1 MEVTG
6 PSIMKCKIC
15 NARKPRRYC
24 PGVGADI
31 CSICCGSEREVTV
44 NCPLDCVYLVE
55 ARQHEKPPVA
65 AAGQQLPNQDVRI
78 TEEFL
83 RDHEPLL
90 IFLGAKLL
98 EASLETAGAVDSD
111 VQEALESLIRTYRTL
126 ESGLYYETRPNN
138 LLAASIHQKIQDAV
152 QELRKELGEKGS
164 APIRDAEIL
173 GILVFLERV
182 GLHER
187 NGRPRGRAFVDYLRG
202 YFPQKQ
208 AGPADASSLIQ
219 V

>member
-1 MEVTG
+1 M
-6 PSIMKCKIC
+6 
-15 NARKPRRYC
+15 
-24 PGVGADI
+24 
-31 CSICCGSEREVTV
+31 TV

-65 AAGQQLPNQDVRI
+65 VEGQQLPNQDVRI

-98 EASLETAGAVDSD
+98 EASLDTAGAVDSD

-164 APIRDAEIL
+164 TPIRDNEIL

-208 AGPADASSLIQ
+208 SGPADASSLIQ

>member
-1 MEVTG
+1 MEVFS

-15 NARKPRRYC
+15 NTRKPRRYC
-24 PGVGADI
+24 PGVSGDI

-44 NCPLDCVYLVE
+44 DCPLDCAYLVE
-55 ARQHEKPPVA
+55 ARQHEKPPAVA
-65 AAGQQLPNQDVRI
+65 SGPLPNQDVRI
-78 TEEFL
+78 SEEFL

-98 EASLETAGAVDSD
+98 EASMETAGAVDSD
-111 VQEALESLIRTYRTL
+111 VQEALETLIRTYRTL

-138 LLAASIHQKIQDAV
+138 LLAAGIHQKIQDAV

-164 APIRDAEIL
+164 TPIRDAEIL

-187 NGRPRGRAFVDYLRG
+187 NGRPRGRAFIDYLRG

-208 AGPADASSLIQ
+208 TGPLDAPSLIQ

>member
-1 MEVTG
+1 
-6 PSIMKCKIC
+6 MKCKIC
-15 NARKPRRYC
+15 NTRKPRRYC
-24 PGVGADI
+24 PGVGDDI

-44 NCPLDCVYLVE
+44 NCPLDCQYLVE
-55 ARQHEKPPVA
+55 ARQHEKLPVA
-65 AAGQQLPNQDVRI
+65 TTEQIPNQDVKI
-78 TEEFL
+78 SEEFL

-98 EASLETAGAVDSD
+98 EASVETAGAVDSD

-138 LLAASIHQKIQDAV
+138 LLSAGIHQKIQDAV
-152 QELRKELGEKGS
+152 QELRKELSEKGS
-164 APIRDAEIL
+164 APIRDAEIM

-182 GLHER
+182 GLRQR
-187 NGRPRGRAFVDYLRG
+187 NGRPRGRAFIDYLRG

-208 AGPADASSLIQ
+208 AGPETAPSLIQ

>member
-15 NARKPRRYC
+15 NTRKARRYC
-24 PGVGADI
+24 PGMGGDI

-55 ARQHEKPPVA
+55 ARQHEKAPVA
-65 AAGQQLPNQDVRI
+65 AAGQQIPNQDVRI

-98 EASLETAGAVDSD
+98 EASLDTAGAVDSD
-111 VQEALESLIRTYRTL
+111 VQEALDSLIRTYRTL

-138 LLAASIHQKIQDAV
+138 LLAVSVQQKIQDAV
-152 QELRKELGEKGS
+152 QELRKELSEKGS

-182 GLHER
+182 GLHQR
-187 NGRPRGRAFVDYLRG
+187 NGRPRGRALIDYLRG

-208 AGPADASSLIQ
+208 ATPAVAPSLIQ

>member
-1 MEVTG
+1 MEETG

-15 NARKPRRYC
+15 NTRKPRRYC
-24 PGVGADI
+24 PGVGGDI

-55 ARQHEKPPVA
+55 ARQHEKPAPP
-65 AAGQQLPNQDVRI
+65 AAGPLPNQDVKLS
-78 TEEFL
+78 EEFL

-138 LLAASIHQKIQDAV
+138 LLAAAIHQKIQEAV
-152 QELRKELGEKGS
+152 QELRKELSEKGS
-164 APIRDAEIL
+164 TPIRDSEIL

-182 GLHER
+182 GLHQR
-187 NGRPRGRAFVDYLRG
+187 NGRPRGRAFIDYLRG

-208 AGPADASSLIQ
+208 AVPAAAPALIQ

>member
-1 MEVTG
+1 MEVIG

-15 NARKPRRYC
+15 NTRKPRRYC
-24 PGVGADI
+24 PGVGGDI

-44 NCPLDCVYLVE
+44 NCPLDCAYLVE
-55 ARQHEKPPVA
+55 ARGHEKAPPVPA
-65 AAGQQLPNQDVRI
+65 EQIPNQDVRI
-78 TEEFL
+78 NEEFL
-83 RDHEPLL
+83 REHEPLL

-98 EASLETAGAVDSD
+98 EASLETASVVDSD

-138 LLAASIHQKIQDAV
+138 LLAAGIHQKIQDAV
-152 QELRKELGEKGS
+152 QELRKELQEKGS
-164 APIRDAEIL
+164 TPIRDSEIL
-173 GILVFLERV
+173 GVLVFLERV
-182 GLHER
+182 GLHQR
-187 NGRPRGRAFVDYLRG
+187 NGRPRGRAFIDYLRG

-208 AGPADASSLIQ
+208 AGPADAPSLIQ